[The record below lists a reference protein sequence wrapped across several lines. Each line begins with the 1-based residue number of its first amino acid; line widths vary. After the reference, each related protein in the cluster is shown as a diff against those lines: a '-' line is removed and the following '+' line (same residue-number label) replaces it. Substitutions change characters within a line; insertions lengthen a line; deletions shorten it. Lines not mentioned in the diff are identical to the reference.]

1 MQLSLGNTLPTAKTL
16 SSLKAW
22 HSGVQ
27 AQQAWPQQSCGCRR
41 SRKQC
46 VVKAEGREDGV
57 SAEVD
62 FILPKVLQ
70 IVQIA
75 LLVL

>member
-1 MQLSLGNTLPTAKTL
+1 M
-16 SSLKAW
+16 
-22 HSGVQ
+22 
-27 AQQAWPQQSCGCRR
+27 
-41 SRKQC
+41 
-46 VVKAEGREDGV
+46 VKAEGREDGV

-70 IVQIA
+70 IVQIT